1 MLEHRHHCFDRSVR
15 IRPCVFR
22 TDAESFGDVFRR
34 STPKTKLRPSL
45 AQNIKGRD
53 TFGDMKRMMT
63 RHHDDAKPQ
72 ANALRSLA
80 HRGQHHVRR
89 STVTDL
95 DVEMLLCDPDP
106 VETRFFRLNS
116 LFNGVQMRLT
126 LGRFRPRLRNLQLDH
141 VSEFHS
147 APPN

>member
-1 MLEHRHHCFDRSVR
+1 
-15 IRPCVFR
+15 
-22 TDAESFGDVFRR
+22 
-34 STPKTKLRPSL
+34 
-45 AQNIKGRD
+45 
-53 TFGDMKRMMT
+53 MT
-63 RHHDDAKPQ
+63 
-72 ANALRSLA
+72 N
-80 HRGQHHVRR
+80 
-89 STVTDL
+89 L
-95 DVEMLLCDPDP
+95 DVEMLLCNLDP